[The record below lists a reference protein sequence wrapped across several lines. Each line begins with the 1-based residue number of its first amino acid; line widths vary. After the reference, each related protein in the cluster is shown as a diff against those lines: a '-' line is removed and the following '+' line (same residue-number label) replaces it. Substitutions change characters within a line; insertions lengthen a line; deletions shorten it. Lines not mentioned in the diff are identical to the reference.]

1 MPDWLRI
8 LSKVNPLSYE
18 VDALRG
24 MLIGTPANLWLDFGV
39 LGLSVIAGVTAASS
53 LVDRLAR

>member
-1 MPDWLRI
+1 
-8 LSKVNPLSYE
+8 
-18 VDALRG
+18 